1 METEPSRPHR
11 RLRALAATALV
22 PSLLAAGCAGGPAAP
37 QERVLTV
44 YLADDWAD
52 TAPVADAVR
61 DFEADNPG
69 VEVRVTGVPFSRL
82 PDAVRDAAERG
93 TPVDVAQWH
102 AFAAA
107 ALDLAQ
113 PVTDLFDATWDR
125 DEYLPGAITDVE
137 WEGEL
142 HGVPLDTAAMVIAA
156 NTDLL
161 AEAGTPL
168 DDIDDIDDLG
178 VAARAVSAD
187 RPRGLVLSLSTWVL
201 YGFVRAFGGDLVE
214 VAEDGTP
221 TFLLDSPEVVA
232 TMEFLGD
239 LVADGAAVPPQESG
253 LGSDATVLFG
263 NGELAF
269 HTTGAW
275 DIASYA
281 RTGVDFA
288 LEVLPVPQAAGGL
301 GTTLGGSSLFV
312 PTSSEQ
318 RELAFAFMAHLT
330 SDEYAR
336 RFAAEEGRLPARAAL
351 FDDPLFDDPSFAP
364 VRDSLEVA
372 EPMLLI
378 AWPEATEALID
389 AIADVTIGGVP
400 ADEAMRIAQRRAET
414 SVAG

>member
-1 METEPSRPHR
+1 
-11 RLRALAATALV
+11 
-22 PSLLAAGCAGGPAAP
+22 
-37 QERVLTV
+37 
-44 YLADDWAD
+44 
-52 TAPVADAVR
+52 
-61 DFEADNPG
+61 
-69 VEVRVTGVPFSRL
+69 
-82 PDAVRDAAERG
+82 VRDAAERG

-156 NTDLL
+156 NADLL

-168 DDIDDIDDLG
+168 DGIDDIDDLG
-178 VAARAVSAD
+178 AAARAVSAD
-187 RPRGLVLSLSTWVL
+187 RPRGLVLSLSTWSL
-201 YGFVRAFGGDLVE
+201 YGFVRAFGGDVVE

-275 DIASYA
+275 DIASFA

-318 RELAFAFMAHLT
+318 RELAFDFMAHLT